1 MSLRLAL
8 LASGAVLLGGCSVF
22 DMPNLSNKELVAV
35 GAIVYYTKDG
45 FTWEVEDRALGP
57 DTYRI
62 IVRQGKLK
70 TSGQGEAETY
80 FKRRAAEIAA
90 TQGCSGYTVLEFKQG
105 LESDFLGVSQRVSE
119 GIIRCNPPNKTQA
132 RNQPST

>member
-1 MSLRLAL
+1 MTRLVL
-8 LASGAVLLGGCSVF
+8 LAASLAALGGCSIF

-35 GAIVYYTKDG
+35 AAVVYYTKDG
-45 FTWEVEDRALGP
+45 FTWEVEDRRIAP

-70 TSGQGEAETY
+70 SSGQGEAEPI
-80 FKRRAAEIAA
+80 FKRRAEEIAA
-90 TQGCSGYTVLEFKQG
+90 VQGCAGYTILEYKQG

-119 GIIRCNPPNKTQA
+119 GLIRCNPNTTEKPRA
-132 RNQPST
+132 